1 MKRLFAKTSPT
12 SASAVAESFTEDLV
26 IEILSR
32 LPVKS
37 LMRFKC
43 VSKRWRSLIS
53 DPGFAKSHLQRLK
66 AGDIIPS
73 QRIVKSSPL
82 ETIDYEQLD
91 GGIGGGH
98 GSVMVRFHEPKVD
111 DPRWMPDLVGSCDGL
126 VCFVVHGGFLLYNP
140 TTKESRNVPS
150 FDLVPGIKSFHGF
163 GYDSTS
169 DDYKIVQ
176 GNGTKSYQMARFS
189 LKSSSWRRVQV
200 QQESHLANYRGVYWK
215 GALHWCAVDQS
226 RNKRETAIMSFDLA
240 EEKFHQVLSVPEV
253 GGDVVFEGLGIH
265 GANLFIY
272 HGTKNDLCEAWITN
286 EYQRGGLWTKL
297 FSVSTEGI
305 PGCKYWLIPIVCTRS
320 GKIVFQI
327 NVYRII
333 LFNPE
338 ENTYM
343 VYPIQGYDGIESA
356 IYVETLVSPY
366 LGWPHAYRPF
376 RNLRR
381 SLSLLSLV
389 AASAALPSPALLDY
403 TRDCRHAN
411 EPLILCL
418 LPPASSIAS
427 SEPKIR
433 DLRLGLP

>member
-12 SASAVAESFTEDLV
+12 SVSAVAGSFTEDLI
-26 IEILSR
+26 IEILSG

-43 VSKRWRSLIS
+43 VSK
-53 DPGFAKSHLQRLK
+53 K
-66 AGDIIPS
+66 
-73 QRIVKSSPL
+73 RIVKSSPL

-91 GGIGGGH
+91 DGTGGDH
-98 GSVMVRFHEPKVD
+98 SSAMVRFHEPTVG
-111 DPRWMPDLVGSCDGL
+111 DPSWMPDLVGSCDGL
-126 VCFVVHGGFLLYNP
+126 VCFVVPGGFLLYNP
-140 TTKESRNVPS
+140 TTKESRNVPDS
-150 FDLVPGIKSFHGF
+150 DLVPGIESFHGF
-163 GYDSTS
+163 GYDPAS

-176 GNGTKSYQMARFS
+176 GG
-189 LKSSSWRRVQV
+189 
-200 QQESHLANYRGVYWK
+200 
-215 GALHWCAVDQS
+215 
-226 RNKRETAIMSFDLA
+226 

-253 GGDVVFEGLGIH
+253 GGGIVFEGLGIH

-272 HGTKNDLCEAWITN
+272 HGTNNDLCEAWITN

-305 PGCKYWLIPIVCTRS
+305 PGCKYWLIPIACTRS

-327 NVYRII
+327 DVYRII

-343 VYPIQGYDGIESA
+343 VYPIQGYDSIESA

-366 LGWPHAYRPF
+366 LGRPHAYLPF
-376 RNLRR
+376 RNLIH
-381 SLSLLSLV
+381 SLSSPLFA
-389 AASAALPSPALLDY
+389 AASAKTAISIAAGLYTSLPPCQRAP
-403 TRDCRHAN
+403 R
-411 EPLILCL
+411 LCL
-418 LPPASSIAS
+418 LPLAASSITS
-427 SEPKIR
+427 SKPKIR